1 MGAPFHFV
9 FRLSPSSH
17 SEKHSLVELNRPE
30 RRKEQESAWALVRP
44 FKLRNLGLSH
54 SLEKQGSDYAYGEFR
69 FHYSLNQV

>member
-54 SLEKQGSDYAYGEFR
+54 SLEKQGGIIISGEFR
-69 FHYSLNQV
+69 LQFPLN

>member
-30 RRKEQESAWALVRP
+30 RRKGQESAWALVRP

-54 SLEKQGSDYAYGEFR
+54 SLEKQGSDYGEFR